1 MRLWLKLLK
10 EINCGIRA
18 IKEVSKLP
26 DSLER
31 VRRDMRAFLDSNKR
45 LKEVYYDKE
54 KRIRH

>member
-26 DSLER
+26 DPLER

-54 KRIRH
+54 KRI